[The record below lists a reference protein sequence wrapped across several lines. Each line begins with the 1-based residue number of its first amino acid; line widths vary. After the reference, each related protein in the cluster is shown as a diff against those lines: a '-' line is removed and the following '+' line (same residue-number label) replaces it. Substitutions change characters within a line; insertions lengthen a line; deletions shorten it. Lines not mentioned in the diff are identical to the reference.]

1 MGALQSTLRA
11 KIADLVPTDRRGS
24 AYGIFNTAYGVLWFV
39 GSSAIGIIYGW
50 SLIAA
55 VAFAMT
61 AQIAAIPLLLTARR
75 RPA

>member
-11 KIADLVPTDRRGS
+11 RIADLVPMDRRGS
-24 AYGIFNTAYGVLWFV
+24 AYGIFNSVYGVLWFV

-55 VAFAMT
+55 VAFAIT
-61 AQIAAIPLLLTARR
+61 AQIAAIPLLLIAPR